1 MRNIK
6 HYLNKNIENYQKTRK
21 CNREESGYTGL
32 TILKLGN
39 YKLAC
44 HVSTELY
51 RNAMYTQIP
60 ELTQILLEH
69 TPVAIAM
76 FDREMRYIAVSRK
89 WLIDHNCTELSLIGQ
104 CNCQVLPSIAQRWKD
119 IHDRCLTGESH
130 QCEAEKI
137 TQVDGSCEWL
147 KWECRPWYDKDDEI
161 GGTIFCTEVITEQKQ
176 IQQALK
182 KSQARLQKLAANI
195 PGMIYQCLLHSSGSL
210 ELPYVSPGC
219 KQLLEVEPEKLQ
231 QNSTLFCNRIHP
243 EDYSAFTESIAIS
256 ASTLLPW
263 LWEGRVTTSTG
274 KLKWVRTIGRPEKQA
289 NGDIIWDGLII
300 DISDKKLA
308 EAQLYQ
314 YKELLENLVEKRTC
328 ELNTTNAQ
336 LKAEIIER
344 QKAEAALRK
353 SETRFQKLS
362 ANIPGVLYQYVLCPD
377 GSHYFS
383 YINAA
388 CRQVYEIEPKQVLND
403 SEVLFKLIHPEDLR
417 DFHQSIQTSV
427 QTLEPWNHEW
437 RIITPSGRLKW
448 LQGSSRKELQPNGD
462 IVWDGLVMD
471 VTERRF
477 AEEER
482 QKLVALIENSPD
494 FIGMA
499 TLEGN
504 ALFINKAGQK
514 LVGIENN
521 EQIRQIS
528 LLNFHAPEDVE
539 FLEQEVLPQVTEQGS
554 WQGELSFRH
563 FQTGALIPIEY
574 NIFTIKDHKNDQ
586 PIAFATITRDITER
600 KRVEEERQKFVS
612 LVENSSD
619 FIAMATLDAK
629 TLYINEAGQKL
640 VGIESREEYLETY
653 ISDYHTP
660 EDWAYV
666 EENIVPIVAK
676 QGRWQGE
683 FHFRN
688 FKTGALI
695 PIEYHVFLL
704 KNENTGQPTALATVT
719 RDISERKKNEEA
731 LCQSEI
737 KSRELARR
745 EQLINRLASQIR
757 ESLNLDQVIETA
769 IQEIRHLLQVDRCS
783 FSWFRPNDKP
793 PSWETL
799 KEAKNPDF
807 PSLLGCHAA
816 DKIGNV
822 TQMFINQEI
831 LLINDVKDF
840 HEQTHRKFLE
850 SLGIKS
856 EIVLPIKT
864 LSGQIGVIV
873 CGHWTETRPW
883 TPDEVELL
891 EAVVD
896 QLAIAINQAE
906 LYAQSQHAAIV
917 ATEQA
922 QQIKHALAELKRTQS
937 QLVQSEKMS
946 SLGQLV
952 AGVAHEIN
960 NPVNFIYGNI
970 THASNYTEDLLQLL
984 KLYQQEYPEATDKI
998 CREINA
1004 IDLDFIISDLPK
1016 IMSSMKVGSERIR
1029 EIVQSL
1035 RTFSR
1040 LDEAEMKMVDIHE
1053 GIESTLMILQH
1064 RLKPKQDRQAAIEI
1078 NRKYAALP
1086 KVVCYAGK
1094 LNQVFMNLLAN
1105 AIDAL
1110 EDSLKKHLVSIPT
1123 ISITTQA
1130 LGNDSVIISIAD
1142 NGIGITP
1149 EVQQRLFDPFFTT
1162 KPVGVG
1168 TGLGL
1173 SISYQIIVDRHGGK
1187 LHCTSEPGKGTEFV
1201 IEIPIYQAGNT

>member
-1 MRNIK
+1 MVQPLLHWCIK
-6 HYLNKNIENYQKTRK
+6 LSLILESKPYLTKIP
-21 CNREESGYTGL
+21 G
-32 TILKLGN
+32 
-39 YKLAC
+39 
-44 HVSTELY
+44 LY
-51 RNAMYTQIP
+51 RFRMYTQNIP

-69 TPVAIAM
+69 TPVAVAM

-89 WLIDHNCTELSLIGQ
+89 WLIDHNCSEISLISL
-104 CNCQVLPSIAQRWKD
+104 CNCQVLPSIAQRWRE
-119 IHDRCLTGESH
+119 IHHRCLTGESH

-137 TQVDGSCEWL
+137 TQADGSCEWL
-147 KWECRPWYDKDDEI
+147 KWECRPWYDKSGEI
-161 GGTIFCTEVITEQKQ
+161 GGTIFCTELITEQKQ
-176 IQQALK
+176 TQEALK
-182 KSQARLQKLAANI
+182 KSKARVTKLAANV
-195 PGMIYQCLLHSSGSL
+195 PGMIYQYLLHSSGSI
-210 ELPYVSPGC
+210 ELPYVSHGC
-219 KQLLEVEPEKLQ
+219 RHLLEVEPEMLQ
-231 QNSTLFCNRIHP
+231 HNSAKFSERIHP
-243 EDYSAFTESIAIS
+243 EDYSAFIESMSIS
-256 ASTLLPW
+256 ADTLLPW
-263 LWEGRVTTSTG
+263 LWEGRIITSTG
-274 KLKWVRTIGRPEKQA
+274 KLKWVRQSGRPEKQP

-300 DISDKKLA
+300 DVSDKKLA
-308 EAQLYQ
+308 ESQLYQ
-314 YKELLENLVEKRTC
+314 YKELLENLVEKRTS
-328 ELNTTNAQ
+328 ELNITNTQ
-336 LKAEIIER
+336 LQAEIVER
-344 QKAEAALRK
+344 QKAESALRK

-388 CRQVYEIEPKQVLND
+388 CRTIYELEPEQILDD
-403 SEVLFKLIHPEDLR
+403 SEVLFKLIDPEDLAN
-417 DFHQSIQTSV
+417 FYQSIQTSV
-427 QTLEPWNHEW
+427 ETLEPWDYEW
-437 RIITPSGRLKW
+437 RIVTPSGRLKW
-448 LQGSSRKELQPNGD
+448 LQGSSRPEKQPNGD
-462 IVWDGLVMD
+462 IIWDGLIMD
-471 VTERRF
+471 VTERKR
-477 AEEER
+477 AEEEKQR
-482 QKLVALIENSPD
+482 LVALIENSPD
-494 FIGMA
+494 FIGMT

-504 ALFINKAGQK
+504 NIFVNEAGMK
-514 LVGIENN
+514 LVGLQN
-521 EQIRQIS
+521 EKQVQKIHIADY
-528 LLNFHAPEDVE
+528 HIPEDWAY
-539 FLEQEVLPQVTEQGS
+539 LEKEVLPKVITEGR
-554 WQGELSFRH
+554 WEGEFRFRH
-563 FQTGALIPIEY
+563 FQTGETIPIEY
-574 NIFTIKDHKNDQ
+574 NIFTIKDQKTGV
-586 PIAFATITRDITER
+586 PIALATITRDITDR
-600 KRVEEERQKFVS
+600 KAAEEERQKFVS

-666 EENIVPIVAK
+666 QENVVPIVAK
-676 QGRWQGE
+676 YGRWQGE
-683 FHFRN
+683 FNFRN
-688 FKTGALI
+688 FKTGGLI

-704 KNENTGQPTALATVT
+704 KNQKTGQPTGLATVT
-719 RDISERKKNEEA
+719 RDISERKQAEKA
-731 LCQSEI
+731 LRQSEI
-737 KSRELARR
+737 RSRELARR

-757 ESLNLDQVIETA
+757 KSLDLDQVLETA
-769 IQEIRHLLQVDRCS
+769 IKEIRDLLQIDRCS
-783 FSWFRPNDKP
+783 FSWFKPDDNP
-793 PSWETL
+793 PSWETI

-807 PSLLGCHAA
+807 PSLLGCHPA
-816 DKIGNV
+816 DKIGKV
-822 TQMFINQEI
+822 TQMFIKQEI
-831 LLINDVKDF
+831 LLIHDVNNYY
-840 HEQTHRKFLE
+840 EQTHREFLE

-864 LSGQIGVIV
+864 RSGRIGVIV

-922 QQIKHALAELKRTQS
+922 QQIEHALAELKRTQS

-970 THASNYTEDLLQLL
+970 THASDYTEDLLQLL
-984 KLYQQEYPEATDKI
+984 KIYQQEYPQATDKI

-1004 IDLDFIISDLPK
+1004 IDLDFVILDLPK
-1016 IMSSMKVGSERIR
+1016 IMSSMKVGAERIR

-1040 LDEAEMKMVDIHE
+1040 LDEAEMKKVDIHE

-1064 RLKPKQDRQAAIEI
+1064 RLKPKQDRQAIEI
-1078 NRKYAALP
+1078 NRKYSALS
-1086 KVVCYAGK
+1086 KVVCYPGK

-1110 EDSLKKHLVSIPT
+1110 EDSIKQDLVSIPT

-1130 LGNDSVIISIAD
+1130 SGNDSVIISIAD
-1142 NGIGITP
+1142 NGIGMLP

-1187 LHCTSEPGKGTEFV
+1187 LNCTSEPGKGTEFV
-1201 IEIPIYQAGNT
+1201 IEIPIYQAGDT